1 MKKSNVIFV
10 TAFSAVVVLFGIYF
24 LIQLGKNN
32 NANPILVVPEEPLT
46 VSVKD
51 GDDVLLKGI
60 IASDPEDGDLSGQV
74 IVEGLSSFGGD
85 MSRTVTYAVCDS
97 SGNVSKRT
105 RQIFYSDYVP
115 PRFSM
120 EKQIIISSW
129 NDRTVVRQ
137 LTAYDGA
144 EGDISGRITI
154 GEHTQTDSYTG
165 LYSAEVEVRTQ
176 SGMVEKATVAV
187 LVAPPISRVL
197 PVVTLDSYL
206 TYVELGGNFDADSH
220 LSGVTY
226 NSGNGTGRVS
236 VTGEV
241 DTSTAGDY
249 LIEYTAESSDGN
261 VGRAYL
267 TVCVR

>member
-24 LIQLGKNN
+24 LIQLGKNK

-115 PRFSM
+115 PRFSSSGQITIGAWSDAAVL
-120 EKQIIISSW
+120 KQISA
-129 NDRTVVRQ
+129 T
-137 LTAYDGA
+137 DGA
-144 EGDISGRITI
+144 EGDISGRILI
-154 GEHTQTDSYTG
+154 GDHAQIDSYTG
-165 LYSAEVEVRTQ
+165 LYSVDVEVKTRAGVT
-176 SGMVEKATVAV
+176 EKARLAV
-187 LVAPPISRVL
+187 LLPMSISRYL
-197 PVVTLDSYL
+197 PVITLD
-206 TYVELGGNFDADSH
+206 TYILYVKAGDDFDPDSH
-220 LSGVTY
+220 VTDVTY
-226 NSGNGTGRVS
+226 NSGNGTGRLTVNG
-236 VTGEV
+236 TA
-241 DTSTAGDY
+241 DTSVAGDY
-249 LIEYTAESSDGN
+249 FIEYTAESSDGY